1 MQHINSL
8 LINSNLALHFV
19 LVHITFYTEIWH
31 FRSNVSWP
39 CLHINH
45 SFSCSFLHNSHSKR
59 WPGISNLPFLG
70 SSSKFCWR
78 RSNPERIIVRRAH
91 FWSELTSLLRGSC
104 NILKERL
111 PKPFFQLVFEDK
123 RKSVLGPKTFPRIL
137 LQACSEFRWIMF
149 RKYISEILSCERLYW
164 TY

>member
-31 FRSNVSWP
+31 YRSNVSWP
-39 CLHINH
+39 CLHIKH

-111 PKPFFQLVFEDK
+111 PKPFFQLSSKTPSSKTKGNLRLGQRHSHVF
-123 RKSVLGPKTFPRIL
+123 
-137 LQACSEFRWIMF
+137 CSKHVQNSDE
-149 RKYISEILSCERLYW
+149 
-164 TY
+164 